1 MSASPITPVAS
12 IARIGIL
19 TVSDR
24 ASQGVYEDLGGP
36 AIRAWF
42 ARTLSSEWTAVA
54 RVIPDEQTEIEK
66 ALIELADVEGC
77 SLIVTTGGTGPA
89 PRDVTPEA
97 TEAVCAKM
105 LPGFGELMRAASLKF
120 VPTAILSRQT
130 AGIRGR
136 SLIVNLPGKPSA
148 IDDCLN
154 AVFPAIPYCVDL
166 IEGAWLES
174 DPAVCAAFRPKHA
187 VRKGVSS

>member
-1 MSASPITPVAS
+1 MTTAV
-12 IARIGIL
+12 ARIGIL

-36 AIRAWF
+36 AIRDWF
-42 ARTLSSEWTAVA
+42 TRALTTPWEAVA
-54 RVIPDEQTEIEK
+54 RVIPDEQGEIEK
-66 ALIELADVEGC
+66 ALIELADIEHC

-105 LPGFGELMRAASLKF
+105 LPGFGELMRNASLKF

-148 IDDCLN
+148 IADCLE
-154 AVFPAIPYCVDL
+154 AVFPAIPYCLDL
-166 IEGAWLES
+166 IDGAWLES
-174 DPAVCAAFRPKHA
+174 DPAVCATFRPKHA
-187 VRKGVSS
+187 AKKGVSS